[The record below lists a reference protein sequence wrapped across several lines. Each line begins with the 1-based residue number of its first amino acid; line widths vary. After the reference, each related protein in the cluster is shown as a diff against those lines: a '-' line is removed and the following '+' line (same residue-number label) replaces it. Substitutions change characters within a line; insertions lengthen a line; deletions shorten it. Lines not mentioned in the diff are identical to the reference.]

1 MAKKSPVQGKKR
13 GAPTNSRAQ
22 KQAAKYSQMT
32 QQASQQTL
40 SKPKS
45 TKAAKPKASVG
56 GGSVRAQKQAAKY
69 SQMTQQASKKTLAKK
84 PSLSIGNRQVP
95 PSAPSRP
102 VSIGPSD
109 PKASRLQTKLVKS
122 KFSMNSRKKAL
133 AENIIASKKARQAA
147 GTGFASF
154 NAKAQAIESAS
165 KVQPKAKKKTA
176 SKKAGKVS
184 AGKSTG
190 SGKRTRSFSEGK
202 IKRDS
207 IGRFA
212 SKGSSARK

>member
-1 MAKKSPVQGKKR
+1 
-13 GAPTNSRAQ
+13 
-22 KQAAKYSQMT
+22 MT

-69 SQMTQQASKKTLAKK
+69 SQMTQQASK
-84 PSLSIGNRQVP
+84 
-95 PSAPSRP
+95 
-102 VSIGPSD
+102 
-109 PKASRLQTKLVKS
+109 
-122 KFSMNSRKKAL
+122 
-133 AENIIASKKARQAA
+133 
-147 GTGFASF
+147 
-154 NAKAQAIESAS
+154 
-165 KVQPKAKKKTA
+165 
-176 SKKAGKVS
+176 
-184 AGKSTG
+184 GKSTG

-202 IKRDS
+202 IKRDG